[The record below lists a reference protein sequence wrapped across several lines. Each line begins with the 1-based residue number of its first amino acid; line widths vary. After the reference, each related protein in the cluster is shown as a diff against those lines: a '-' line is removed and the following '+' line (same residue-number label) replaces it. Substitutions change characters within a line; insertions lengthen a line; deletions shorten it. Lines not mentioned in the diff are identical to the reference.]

1 MIMAPTESKD
11 EVKKEAVHS
20 STGSPK
26 RRVSDFDIY
35 IVHTVTRLLIFT
47 PLFLPVLRSFH
58 LTGKITVLFTSINLP
73 YYVNSVVLM
82 KTKSV

>member
-35 IVHTVTRLLIFT
+35 IVHTVTRLLT
-47 PLFLPVLRSFH
+47 ALFLPVLRSFH